1 MILVNVKD
9 DLAVFN
15 LDILIIFILGTC
27 IGSFL
32 SLVAYRLPQNKS
44 IIFGRSHCESCN
56 STLSWGELIPLIS
69 YIIQRAKCKT
79 CGFNL
84 PFKYILTELICGLIF
99 VMLYKNFG
107 LSFEFLK
114 FTLLSSFL
122 IVLSIID
129 FNYKAVPD
137 TLLLLIIIITLIPT
151 VNLSFLDLLQTF
163 LLFSGAFFIID
174 FMVTFYIQN
183 IKSKITK
190 NIDLLNQKALGEGD
204 IPIAGMI
211 GAILGIKLGIIAIFI
226 GAIIAIIPS
235 LYFNIK
241 KQEAELP
248 FIPFL
253 SIGFILTL
261 IFGTYL

>member
-1 MILVNVKD
+1 VILANAKD
-9 DLAVFN
+9 DLVVFN
-15 LDILIIFILGTC
+15 LDIVFIFILGLC

-32 SLVAYRLPQNKS
+32 SLVAYRLPQNQS

-56 STLSWGELIPLIS
+56 TQLSWGELIPIVSCILQS
-69 YIIQRAKCKT
+69 AKCKT
-79 CGFNL
+79 CAHKL
-84 PFKYILTELICGLIF
+84 PYEYILTELICGLIF
-99 VMLYKNFG
+99 LMLYKNFG
-107 LSFEFLK
+107 FSFEFLK
-114 FTLLSSFL
+114 FTLLSSVL

-129 FNYKAVPD
+129 FRYKAVPD
-137 TLLLLIIIITLIPT
+137 TLLLLIIVIALIPT
-151 VNLSFLDLLQTF
+151 SNIYFLDLLQMY
-163 LLFSGAFFIID
+163 LLFCGAFFIID
-174 FMVTFYIQN
+174 FVVTFYIQN

-190 NIDLLNQKALGEGD
+190 NTDLLNQKALGEGD

-261 IFGTYL
+261 IFGEYL